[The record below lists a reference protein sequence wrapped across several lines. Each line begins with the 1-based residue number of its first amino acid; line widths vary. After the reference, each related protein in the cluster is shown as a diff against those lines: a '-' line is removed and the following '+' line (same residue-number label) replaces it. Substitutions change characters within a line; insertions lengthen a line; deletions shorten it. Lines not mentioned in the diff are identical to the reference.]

1 LTHCTGWGSSRRRR
15 RSKEKEE
22 IVEGLDRRARKR
34 YQLLSELYAATRLA
48 ARSHLGANTTIP
60 STRKRKGCGEAGGK
74 AAVVSRYR
82 DQS

>member
-15 RSKEKEE
+15 SKEKDEIEE
-22 IVEGLDRRARKR
+22 LDRRARKR
-34 YQLLSELYAATRLA
+34 YRLLSELYAATRPA